1 MKAALGNKKPVKQA
15 EPRKQELPKPVKQS
29 AKLQPVA
36 KKKVKAMPVQEPP
49 KKGKRAAVSLRK
61 KATVIQVQPVGGTP
75 VVLPKEERIPVDLE
89 TVLSLVHPSVNADIA
104 TEILHC
110 LQDSHSKTEFH
121 NALQQHFDNDNAK
134 LYYHSMKPCFVTF
147 AE

>member
-1 MKAALGNKKPVKQA
+1 MQPAGGAA
-15 EPRKQELPKPVKQS
+15 
-29 AKLQPVA
+29 
-36 KKKVKAMPVQEPP
+36 
-49 KKGKRAAVSLRK
+49 
-61 KATVIQVQPVGGTP
+61 

-89 TVLSLVHPSVNADIA
+89 MVLSLVHPSVNVDTA